1 VKTSRQKAGAS
12 EQFRASDS
20 VRRQPVPS
28 REAISL
34 APWLEPGD
42 NKSDFERET
51 VSNGFV
57 AHADHQKP
65 FETVR
70 RSTHLSDHRAEAA
83 VLMTSLRAPLHI
95 LNPQASGS
103 HQARMRVPARCR
115 IAFLV
120 FCVMPVALCLVNCG
134 KRRPP
139 LPPIERVPQRTEALS
154 GVQRGNQVLLSWPA
168 PQRNASDGS
177 VQSIR
182 RVDIYRLA
190 EKPRTPLGLTE
201 EEFAARSTLIGS
213 VTYDEIKNAK
223 DVLTY
228 TDTLELAGEPA
239 RLRYA
244 VRYVNNSG
252 QRAAFSNFLV
262 VEPAAR
268 IAQAPTMIATGN
280 EIGENAITISW
291 KPPAANIDGSTP
303 VNLLGYNVYRM
314 EEAQNEISETPLN
327 SAPVSGTQYSDK
339 NFTFGENYRYLVRAV
354 SLGTEGAQVES
365 LNSNSITISPRD
377 VFPPSAPASISIAPA
392 PGRLSLFFPANPEAD
407 VAGYNIYRSTDPDL
421 PKDKWIKLNSELLT
435 KTTYQD
441 EKVEPVKRYYYYL
454 TAVDRAGNVSP
465 PSEVVS
471 ETVP

>member
-1 VKTSRQKAGAS
+1 VKTSRQKAGA
-12 EQFRASDS
+12 
-20 VRRQPVPS
+20 
-28 REAISL
+28 
-34 APWLEPGD
+34 
-42 NKSDFERET
+42 
-51 VSNGFV
+51 
-57 AHADHQKP
+57 
-65 FETVR
+65 
-70 RSTHLSDHRAEAA
+70 RAEAT
-83 VLMTSLRAPLHI
+83 VLMRSLRALHA
-95 LNPQASGS
+95 LNPQASGN
-103 HQARMRVPARCR
+103 HQAKTRVLAPWLLRR
-115 IAFLV
+115 VV
-120 FCVMPVALCLVNCG
+120 FIFVVMTAVFGVVNCG

-182 RVDIYRLA
+182 RVDVYRLA

-201 EEFAARSTLIGS
+201 EEFGARSTLVGS

-262 VEPAAR
+262 IEPAAR

-280 EIGENAITISW
+280 EVSENAITISW

-365 LNSNSITISPRD
+365 LNSNSITITPRD
-377 VFPPSAPASISIAPA
+377 VFPPSAPASIRIGPA

-407 VAGYNIYRSTDPDL
+407 IAGYNIYRSTDPDL
-421 PKDKWIKLNSELLT
+421 PKDKWSKLNSELLT
-435 KTTYQD
+435 KTTFQD
-441 EKVEPVKRYYYYL
+441 EKVEPGKQYYYYL

-465 PSEVVS
+465 ASEVVS